1 MWRPGYQQSLHYR
14 KVLRHWTTWKT
25 IGPRWFLY
33 NVHTWTGNRL
43 LSSSQPPPKNYFC
56 TAAILTLTQSRRIP
70 FEGRAP
76 TDSAIRAPGTITCHS
91 SRHERFPRGSFLP
104 LFKPFCQLKR
114 HKRLRALPSSLYKSS
129 AEEDSRHS
137 DILKPR
143 FTGVIY
149 SRQSFKKKKKMS
161 ASARLFI
168 TAWIFPGQRW
178 QFRSK
183 SNLASCK
190 KIFKVMSL
198 LNRLLNRDVRDW
210 ASRYENHVHEMSFC
224 TLYPFW
230 QERKRRALR
239 GVTVVLNDW
248 G

>member
-1 MWRPGYQQSLHYR
+1 MLQCFKGKHPTERERTPGIENICLSW
-14 KVLRHWTTWKT
+14 VLLNTWKLILRYSVAAGLSAKPSLQEGLT
-25 IGPRWFLY
+25 SLDNLKDNRAPRWFLY

-149 SRQSFKKKKKMS
+149 SEAVLKKKKK
-161 ASARLFI
+161 
-168 TAWIFPGQRW
+168 
-178 QFRSK
+178 
-183 SNLASCK
+183 
-190 KIFKVMSL
+190 
-198 LNRLLNRDVRDW
+198 
-210 ASRYENHVHEMSFC
+210 
-224 TLYPFW
+224 
-230 QERKRRALR
+230 
-239 GVTVVLNDW
+239 
-248 G
+248 

>member
-43 LSSSQPPPKNYFC
+43 LSSTQPPPKNYFC

-91 SRHERFPRGSFLP
+91 SRHEQFPRGSFLP

-149 SRQSFKKKKKMS
+149 SRQSFKKKKNERFS
-161 ASARLFI
+161 ATIHHGMNFSRTEMTVQIQKQFGIVQKNIQSDVTFKQVVKSRCQRL
-168 TAWIFPGQRW
+168 
-178 QFRSK
+178 
-183 SNLASCK
+183 
-190 KIFKVMSL
+190 
-198 LNRLLNRDVRDW
+198 
-210 ASRYENHVHEMSFC
+210 
-224 TLYPFW
+224 
-230 QERKRRALR
+230 
-239 GVTVVLNDW
+239 GVTVWESRAWNVFLYTLSVLA
-248 G
+248 GA